1 VTSNTQIKVRK
12 NVKIKKIKTPSGKLD
27 VMYKISKSSL
37 SETAKENI
45 IRRFLDGGTLCCI
58 CRGIPTHEVTYNV
71 EKAIKIER
79 YCDSCVKELYERE
92 AAL

>member
-1 VTSNTQIKVRK
+1 VTSNTQIKIGKNGKIRK
-12 NVKIKKIKTPSGKLD
+12 ITTPSDKLD
-27 VMYKISKSSL
+27 VMYKISKSNL
-37 SETAKENI
+37 SATAKENI

-58 CRGIPTHEVTYNV
+58 CRGIPTHEVTFKV

-79 YCDSCVKELYERE
+79 YCDSCVKDLYERE